1 MFEKIVDRIN
11 RMDMRIGKIKW
22 KKKRHNP
29 VDLVDHVCKQKRKV
43 L

>member
-11 RMDMRIGKIKW
+11 RMDMIIGKIKW

-29 VDLVDHVCKQKRKV
+29 VDHVCKQKRKV